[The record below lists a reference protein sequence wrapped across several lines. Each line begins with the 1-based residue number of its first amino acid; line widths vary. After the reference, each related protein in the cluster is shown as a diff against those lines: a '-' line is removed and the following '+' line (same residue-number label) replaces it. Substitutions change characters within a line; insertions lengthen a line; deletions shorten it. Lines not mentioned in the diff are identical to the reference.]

1 MNVQRYAKVAGVLLL
16 ISVVAGGF
24 GEAYAPSK
32 LIVAGD
38 ATATVANIKSF
49 EFIYRL
55 GFAAFL
61 IESFA
66 DITLALILYALLKP
80 VSRELSLLAA
90 FFGLV
95 GTALFAFAELFY
107 FAPTLLMT
115 AGPLNGFS
123 TDQVNE
129 LILLSFRFYQFDAM
143 IFSGYYGIA
152 WIVRAY
158 LMFRSGYLPKFLGV
172 LMGIGGTGFLARNFL
187 LILAP
192 AFASPLLLMLL
203 FPGALM
209 LMVWLLGKGVDIQQ
223 WNALCCAQAAS
234 PNTYPE

>member
-38 ATATVANIKSF
+38 AAATVANIKSF

-61 IESFA
+61 VESFA

-80 VSRELSLLAA
+80 VSRDLSLLAA

-107 FAPTLLMT
+107 LAPTLMT
-115 AGPLNGFS
+115 VGPLNAFS
-123 TDQVNE
+123 TDQIDE
-129 LILLSFRFYQFDAM
+129 LILLSLRFYQFAAM

-172 LMGIGGTGFLARNFL
+172 LMGIGGFGFLARNFL

-192 AFASPLLLMLL
+192 AYASPLLLMLL
-203 FPGALM
+203 FPGTLM
-209 LMVWLLGKGVDIQQ
+209 LMIWLLGKGVDMPK
-223 WNALCCAQAAS
+223 WNARVNAQA
-234 PNTYPE
+234 

>member
-16 ISVVAGGF
+16 VSIVAGGF

-32 LIVAGD
+32 LIVSGD
-38 ATATVANIKSF
+38 AAATVANIRSF

-55 GFAAFL
+55 GFATFL
-61 IESFA
+61 VESFA
-66 DITLALILYALLKP
+66 DITLALIFYALLKP
-80 VSRELSLLAA
+80 VSKELSLLAA
-90 FFGLV
+90 FFGLM

-107 FAPTLLMT
+107 LAPTLFMSDR
-115 AGPLNGFS
+115 PLNGFS
-123 TDQVNE
+123 ADQIDALV
-129 LILLSFRFYQFDAM
+129 LLSLRFYQFAAM

-152 WIVRAY
+152 WLVRAY

-192 AFASPLLLMLL
+192 AYASPLLLMLL
-203 FPGALM
+203 FPGALA
-209 LMVWLLGKGVDIQQ
+209 LMIWLLVKGVDMPQ
-223 WNALCCAQAAS
+223 WNARVTGESAAI
-234 PNTYPE
+234 T

>member
-1 MNVQRYAKVAGVLLL
+1 MNVQRYVKVAGVLLL

-38 ATATVANIKSF
+38 AAATVANIKNS

-61 IESFA
+61 VESFA
-66 DITLALILYALLKP
+66 DITLALIFYALLKP

-90 FFGLV
+90 FFGLM
-95 GTALFAFAELFY
+95 GTALFAVAELFY
-107 FAPTLLMT
+107 LAPTLLMT
-115 AGPLNGFS
+115 VGASSAFS
-123 TDQVNE
+123 TVQIDE
-129 LILLSFRFYQFDAM
+129 LILLSLRFYQFAAM
-143 IFSGYYGIA
+143 IFSGYYGLA
-152 WIVRAY
+152 WMVRAY

-172 LMGIGGTGFLARNFL
+172 LMGIGGIGFLARNFL

-192 AFASPLLLMLL
+192 TYASPLLLMLL
-203 FPGALM
+203 FPGTLM
-209 LMVWLLGKGVDIQQ
+209 LMIWFLGKGIDMPL
-223 WNALCCAQAAS
+223 WNARVNAQA
-234 PNTYPE
+234 

>member
-1 MNVQRYAKVAGVLLL
+1 MNVQRYAKLAGVLILV
-16 ISVVAGGF
+16 SVVAGGF

-32 LIVAGD
+32 LIVGD
-38 ATATVANIKSF
+38 AAATVANIKSF
-49 EFIYRL
+49 DFTYRL

-66 DITLALILYALLKP
+66 DICLVLLFYALLKP

-90 FFGLV
+90 FFGLM

-107 FAPTLLMT
+107 LAPTLFLT
-115 AGPLNGFS
+115 VGQWKAFS
-123 TDQVNE
+123 TDQINE
-129 LILLSFRFYQFDAM
+129 LVLLSLRFYQFAAM

-152 WIVRAY
+152 WIIRAY

-172 LMGIGGTGFLARNFL
+172 LMSIGGIGFLARNFL

-192 AFASPLLLMLL
+192 AYASPLLQMLL
-203 FPGALM
+203 FPGALL
-209 LMVWLLGKGVDIQQ
+209 LMFWLLFKNVDMQQ
-223 WNALCCAQAAS
+223 WNARVNAQA
-234 PNTYPE
+234 

>member
-38 ATATVANIKSF
+38 AAATVANIKSF

-80 VSRELSLLAA
+80 VSRDLSLLAA

-107 FAPTLLMT
+107 LAPTLMT
-115 AGPLNGFS
+115 VGPLNAFS
-123 TDQVNE
+123 TDQIDE
-129 LILLSFRFYQFDAM
+129 LILLSLRFYQFAAM

-172 LMGIGGTGFLARNFL
+172 LMGIGGFGFLARNFL

-192 AFASPLLLMLL
+192 AYASPLLLMLL
-203 FPGALM
+203 FPGTLM
-209 LMVWLLGKGVDIQQ
+209 LMIWLLGKGVDMPK
-223 WNALCCAQAAS
+223 WNARVNGQA
-234 PNTYPE
+234 

>member
-16 ISVVAGGF
+16 ISIVAGGF

-38 ATATVANIKSF
+38 AGATVANIKNF

-107 FAPTLLMT
+107 LAPTLFMT
-115 AGPLNGFS
+115 VGPLNAFS
-123 TDQVNE
+123 TDQIDE
-129 LILLSFRFYQFDAM
+129 LILLSLRFYQFAAM

-152 WIVRAY
+152 WILRAY
-158 LMFRSGYLPKFLGV
+158 LMFHSGYLPKFLGV
-172 LMGIGGTGFLARNFL
+172 LLGIGGLGFLARNFL

-192 AFASPLLLMLL
+192 VYASPLLLMLL

-209 LMVWLLGKGVDIQQ
+209 LMVWLLGKGVDMPQ
-223 WNALCCAQAAS
+223 WNARVNAQA
-234 PNTYPE
+234 

>member
-1 MNVQRYAKVAGVLLL
+1 MNVQRYAKVAGVLML
-16 ISVVAGGF
+16 ISILAGGF
-24 GEAYAPSK
+24 GEAYAPAK
-32 LIVAGD
+32 LIGAGD
-38 ATATVANIKSF
+38 AATTVANLRSF

-66 DITLALILYALLKP
+66 DITLALIFYALLKP

-95 GTALFAFAELFY
+95 GTALFAVAELFY
-107 FAPTLLMT
+107 LAPTLLMT
-115 AGPLNGFS
+115 VGPLNAFS
-123 TDQVNE
+123 TAQIDE
-129 LILLSFRFYQFDAM
+129 LMLLSLRFYQFAAM

-158 LMFRSGYLPKFLGV
+158 LMFGSGYLPKFLGV
-172 LMGIGGTGFLARNFL
+172 LMAVGGLGFLVRNFL

-192 AFASPLLLMLL
+192 AYASPLLLMLL
-203 FPGALM
+203 FPGALL
-209 LMVWLLGKGVDIQQ
+209 LMVWLLVKGVELPK
-223 WNALCCAQAAS
+223 WNARVNAQD
-234 PNTYPE
+234 

>member
-38 ATATVANIKSF
+38 AATTVENLKSF

-55 GFAAFL
+55 GFASFL

-66 DITLALILYALLKP
+66 DITLALIFYVLLKP

-107 FAPTLLMT
+107 LAPTLLMT
-115 AGPLNGFS
+115 VGSLKTYS
-123 TDQVNE
+123 TDQIDE
-129 LILLSFRFYQFDAM
+129 LMLLSLRFYQFASM

-152 WIVRAY
+152 WIVRGY

-172 LMGIGGTGFLARNFL
+172 LMGIGGLGFLVRNFL

-192 AFASPLLLMLL
+192 AYAS
-203 FPGALM
+203 
-209 LMVWLLGKGVDIQQ
+209 
-223 WNALCCAQAAS
+223 AQ
-234 PNTYPE
+234 